1 MSNPTPSFSASS
13 ICEGA
18 RDASCPRI
26 CGPAL
31 QGDPVCAT
39 DGYIYP
45 SLCEMRKKTCGKGV
59 KLAQD
64 LGACSRAQGS
74 KCEHRCTAERD
85 PVCGTNGRTYLNRCM
100 LQVEICRVGIGLSHL
115 GACNNISA
123 HRENCPVD
131 CSQAPLDGPVCGS
144 DGNVYKSTCQMKLL
158 TCGQGVVR
166 TNKKHCQTT
175 RHCRESCWRVARP
188 TCGSDGKLYANA
200 CRMKATNCG
209 KHVFEVPMAFCVSQE
224 RTSGGEYCPTDCSGQ
239 KEKLVC
245 GSDENIYRN
254 ECEMKMLNC
263 GVNNRKVVK
272 KVDMEKCKSKM
283 NKCLKVKCRGDFDPV
298 CGTDANVYPNSCQ
311 LKVAN
316 CLKGVQL
323 AHFGNCTLLPRL
335 ETDCPESCDNAL
347 DQPVCGSD
355 GNVYK
360 KHVFEVPMAFCVS
373 QERTSGGEYCPTDC
387 SGHKEKLVCG
397 SDENIYRN
405 ECEMKM
411 LNCGVNNRKVVKK
424 MDMEK
429 CKSKMNKCLK
439 VKCRGDFDPV
449 CGTDANVYPNSCQLK
464 VANCLKGVQ
473 LAHFGNCTLLP
484 RLETDCPESCDNAL
498 DQPVCGSDGNVYK
511 SECEL
516 RRATCGQHVVA
527 VAPDHCRT
535 TALCHRPCPDTPA
548 FVCGSD
554 NRFYRNE
561 CIMKKENC
569 GKHVYVVPLKRCLAR
584 FQYAG
589 CARVCPPEYDPVCG
603 TDDKTY
609 SNKCFLEMEN
619 CRSRSVVQLKYLG
632 TCTEPIAEE
641 PKNYL
646 YR

>member
-1 MSNPTPSFSASS
+1 MEAKTHILAAAALLIIASS
-13 ICEGA
+13 WCEAA
-18 RDASCPRI
+18 RDATCPRI
-26 CGPAL
+26 CGPSL
-31 QGDPVCAT
+31 QSEPVCAT

-59 KLAQD
+59 RLAQD
-64 LGACSRAQGS
+64 QTSCSRAQGS
-74 KCEHRCTAERD
+74 KCEHRCTSERD

-131 CSQAPLDGPVCGS
+131 CSQAPLDGPICGS

-200 CRMKATNCG
+200 CRMKASNCG

-224 RTSGGEYCPTDCSGQ
+224 RTSGGESCPKDCLGQ

-245 GSDENIYRN
+245 GSDEMVYRN

-263 GVNNRKVVK
+263 GSVSNRKIVK
-272 KVDMEKCKSKM
+272 KVDMEKCRGKM
-283 NKCLKVKCRGDFDPV
+283 NRCMKVKCPADVDPV
-298 CGTDANVYPNSCQ
+298 CGTDQKVYTNPCF
-311 LKVAN
+311 LKVAT

-323 AHFGNCTLLPRL
+323 AHFGNCTLLPRFK
-335 ETDCPESCDNAL
+335 EDCPDTCE
-347 DQPVCGSD
+347 
-355 GNVYK
+355 NV
-360 KHVFEVPMAFCVS
+360 VE
-373 QERTSGGEYCPTDC
+373 
-387 SGHKEKLVCG
+387 
-397 SDENIYRN
+397 
-405 ECEMKM
+405 
-411 LNCGVNNRKVVKK
+411 
-424 MDMEK
+424 
-429 CKSKMNKCLK
+429 
-439 VKCRGDFDPV
+439 
-449 CGTDANVYPNSCQLK
+449 
-464 VANCLKGVQ
+464 
-473 LAHFGNCTLLP
+473 
-484 RLETDCPESCDNAL
+484 
-498 DQPVCGSDGNVYK
+498 QPVCGSDGNVYK

-516 RRATCGQHVVA
+516 RLATCGQHVVP
-527 VAPDHCRT
+527 VAASHCRT
-535 TALCHRPCPDTPA
+535 TALCHEECPDTPA
-548 FVCGSD
+548 FICGSD
-554 NRFYRNE
+554 NRFYKNE
-561 CIMKKENC
+561 CLMKKENC
-569 GKHVYVVPLKRCLAR
+569 GKHVFVVPLKRCLAR
-584 FQYAG
+584 FQYSG

-603 TDDKTY
+603 TDNKTY

-619 CRSRSVVQLKYLG
+619 CRSRSLVQLKHLG